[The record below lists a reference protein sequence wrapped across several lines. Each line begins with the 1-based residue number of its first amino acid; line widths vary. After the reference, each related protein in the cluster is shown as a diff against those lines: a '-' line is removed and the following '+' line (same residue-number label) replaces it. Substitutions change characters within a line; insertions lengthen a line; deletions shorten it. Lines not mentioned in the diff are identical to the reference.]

1 MGLLYGPDRRL
12 TCLLLGEGGGGG
24 ALPLEELHQ
33 GDAQHL
39 GQGLQ
44 QLQVREPLSS
54 LPLAHRL
61 VGHMEPVRQLSLGQ
75 ALLPPKLGYKLSKL
89 RVVQENRS
97 FSVISPRY
105 HRGNRQI
112 RQPTKSRMKN
122 CGKNRIK
129 PGEAAHINR
138 ENTEKEARGL
148 ADSEQ
153 LPAAEQPLEHSIE
166 GQQPI
171 VDFGSSL
178 IQSQRGT
185 VHVLTIVGQIEGHQV
200 LPPTSKSTKY
210 EHVMPL
216 LAMVEES
223 DQIDG
228 LLVLLNTVGGDI
240 EAGLGIAELIA
251 SMSKPTVSLVLG
263 GGHSIGVP
271 LAVSAKRSFIAPSAA
286 MTIHP
291 VRLNGLVIGVPQ
303 TFYYFERVQERI
315 TQFVVANSH
324 VKRKDFTRLM
334 LQTGELTADVGSVIY
349 GEEAVKLG
357 LIDEIGGLSDALKC
371 LHQMVEENRS
381 AATSPP

>member
-1 MGLLYGPDRRL
+1 M
-12 TCLLLGEGGGGG
+12 
-24 ALPLEELHQ
+24 
-33 GDAQHL
+33 
-39 GQGLQ
+39 
-44 QLQVREPLSS
+44 
-54 LPLAHRL
+54 
-61 VGHMEPVRQLSLGQ
+61 
-75 ALLPPKLGYKLSKL
+75 
-89 RVVQENRS
+89 
-97 FSVISPRY
+97 
-105 HRGNRQI
+105 
-112 RQPTKSRMKN
+112 
-122 CGKNRIK
+122 
-129 PGEAAHINR
+129 
-138 ENTEKEARGL
+138 